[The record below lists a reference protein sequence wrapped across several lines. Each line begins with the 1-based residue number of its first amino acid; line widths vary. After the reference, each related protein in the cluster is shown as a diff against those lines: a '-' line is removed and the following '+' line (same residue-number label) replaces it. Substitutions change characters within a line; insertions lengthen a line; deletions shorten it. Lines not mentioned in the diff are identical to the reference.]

1 MINPV
6 TQILMIKRAELNA
19 DLAHH
24 EIQFR
29 RGKISFEEYNEKT
42 KELIRVFYSK
52 YSSEDVYRDSEP
64 KGLVGLVMKL
74 VRKLFQKSMPTS
86 KEYKMDYSVG
96 DLVKV
101 QVHPYDMVFNNEKRD
116 KHMYGLVVGRTSSWW
131 QAFKQEQARS
141 DMYADGKTRYWDSVN
156 YAPYHV
162 MLVGKERSME
172 WVSPEYMELVS

>member
-74 VRKLFQKSMPTS
+74 VRKLF
-86 KEYKMDYSVG
+86 
-96 DLVKV
+96 
-101 QVHPYDMVFNNEKRD
+101 
-116 KHMYGLVVGRTSSWW
+116 
-131 QAFKQEQARS
+131 
-141 DMYADGKTRYWDSVN
+141 
-156 YAPYHV
+156 
-162 MLVGKERSME
+162 
-172 WVSPEYMELVS
+172 